1 VLTRKRI
8 GTPIVQFDFYISAGP
23 FDEHDV
29 RHINPTRMRIG
40 YARVSTDDQNLDL
53 QLAALK
59 KADCDDIFADQGVSG
74 ATFSRPG
81 LEQTIAALSKG
92 DTLVVWRL
100 DRLGRSLT
108 KLVELV
114 DALGVRGIQF
124 VSLTEC
130 IDTTSPGGTFLFHI
144 MAALAQ
150 FERSLIG
157 ERTRA
162 GMLAAKARGQHVGR
176 RRAMTQNECIEA
188 KQLLALH
195 SSHTVAKQF
204 DVHPRTLLR
213 SLRRYG
219 LETQRTA

>member
-1 VLTRKRI
+1 
-8 GTPIVQFDFYISAGP
+8 
-23 FDEHDV
+23 
-29 RHINPTRMRIG
+29 MRIG

-53 QLAALK
+53 QLAALRN
-59 KADCDDIFADQGVSG
+59 AGCDDIFTDQGVSG
-74 ATFSRPG
+74 ASFSRPG
-81 LEQTIAALSKG
+81 LEQAMAALSKG

-114 DALGVRGIQF
+114 DHLGVSGIQF
-124 VSLTEC
+124 ASLTEC
-130 IDTTSPGGTFLFHI
+130 IDTTSPGGTLLFHI

-176 RRAMTQNECIEA
+176 RRAMTQSDCVEA
-188 KQLLALH
+188 QRLLALH
-195 SSHTVAKQF
+195 SSHIVAQQF

-219 LETQRTA
+219 LGAHQFA

>member
-1 VLTRKRI
+1 
-8 GTPIVQFDFYISAGP
+8 
-23 FDEHDV
+23 
-29 RHINPTRMRIG
+29 MRIG

-59 KADCDDIFADQGVSG
+59 KADCDDIFTDQGVSG
-74 ATFSRPG
+74 ARFSRPG
-81 LEQTIAALSKG
+81 LEQAMAALSKG

-114 DALGVRGIQF
+114 DALGARGVQF

-162 GMLAAKARGQHVGR
+162 GMVAAKARGQHVGR
-176 RRAMTQNECIEA
+176 RRAMTQSECDEA
-188 KQLLALH
+188 QQLLALQ
-195 SSHTVAKQF
+195 SSQAVAQRF

-219 LETQRTA
+219 IETQRTV

>member
-1 VLTRKRI
+1 
-8 GTPIVQFDFYISAGP
+8 
-23 FDEHDV
+23 
-29 RHINPTRMRIG
+29 MRIG

-53 QLAALK
+53 QLAALM
-59 KADCDDIFADQGVSG
+59 KADCDDIFTDQGVSG
-74 ATFSRPG
+74 ARFSRPG
-81 LEQTIAALSKG
+81 LERTMAALSKG

-114 DALGVRGIQF
+114 DALGARGVQF

-162 GMLAAKARGQHVGR
+162 GMVAAKARGQHVGR
-176 RRAMTQNECIEA
+176 RRAMTQSECVEA
-188 KQLLALH
+188 QQLLALQ
-195 SSHTVAKQF
+195 SSQAVAQRF

-219 LETQRTA
+219 IETQRTVLSTPRGISGQQSPHE

>member
-1 VLTRKRI
+1 
-8 GTPIVQFDFYISAGP
+8 
-23 FDEHDV
+23 
-29 RHINPTRMRIG
+29 MRIG
-40 YARVSTDDQNLDL
+40 YARVSTDDQHLDL

-59 KADCDDIFADQGVSG
+59 NAGCDDIFTDKGISG
-74 ATFSRPG
+74 ARFSRPG
-81 LEQTIAALSKG
+81 LEQAMTTLSKG
-92 DTLVVWRL
+92 DTLIVWRL

-114 DALGVRGIQF
+114 DELGARGIQF

-130 IDTTSPGGTFLFHI
+130 IDTTSPGGTLLFHI

-162 GMLAAKARGQHVGR
+162 GMLAAKARGKHVGR
-176 RRAMTQNECIEA
+176 RRAMTQSECIEA
-188 KQLLALH
+188 QRQLSLH
-195 SSHTVAKQF
+195 TSDVVAQQF
-204 DVHPRTLLR
+204 EVHPRTLLR

-219 LETQRTA
+219 LQAQR

>member
-1 VLTRKRI
+1 
-8 GTPIVQFDFYISAGP
+8 
-23 FDEHDV
+23 
-29 RHINPTRMRIG
+29 MRIG

-59 KADCDDIFADQGVSG
+59 KADCDDIFTDQGVSG
-74 ATFSRPG
+74 ARFSRPG
-81 LEQTIAALSKG
+81 LEQTMAALSKG

-114 DALGVRGIQF
+114 DALGARGIQF

-176 RRAMTQNECIEA
+176 RRAMTQTECVEA
-188 KQLLALH
+188 QQLLALH
-195 SSHTVAKQF
+195 SSQAVAQRF
-204 DVHPRTLLR
+204 AVHPRTLLR

-219 LETQRTA
+219 IEMQQTV